1 MEEQLAL
8 ELLLKLLN
16 SFRDRSISYPIL
28 IRSVAQLV
36 EHRSPK
42 PGAAGSSPATPANKK
57 ILVKV
62 NMNTQKKKT
71 SPAQFVRQVRQELQ
85 KVIWPQ
91 RRDTFISSAIV
102 ILLIILFSLFFLLTD
117 QIWSFSIRKIIEVG
131 SGF

>member
-8 ELLLKLLN
+8 ESLLKLLN
-16 SFRDRSISYPIL
+16 SFRDRSISLPIL

-42 PGAAGSSPATPANKK
+42 PGAAGSSPATPAKRNE
-57 ILVKV
+57 
-62 NMNTQKKKT
+62 NMNIEKKKT
-71 SPAQFVRQVRQELQ
+71 SPALFVRQVRQELQ
-85 KVIWPQ
+85 KVTWPQ

-102 ILLIILFSLFFLLTD
+102 ILLIIIFSLFFLLTD
-117 QIWSFSIRKIIEVG
+117 QIWSFSIRKIIEIG